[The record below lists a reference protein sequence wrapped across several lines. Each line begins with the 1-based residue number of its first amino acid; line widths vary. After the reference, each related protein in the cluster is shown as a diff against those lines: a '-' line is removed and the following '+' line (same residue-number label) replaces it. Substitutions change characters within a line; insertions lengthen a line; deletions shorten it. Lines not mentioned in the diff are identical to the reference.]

1 MHSSGSVIYI
11 VLKRKQREV
20 GSLSRVALLSNYEVV
35 TELVLETRFSEKK

>member
-1 MHSSGSVIYI
+1 MV
-11 VLKRKQREV
+11 VLSTKRKQREV